1 MADPWMV
8 VGLGNPGAAY
18 AATRHNV
25 GAMAVEECARER
37 GARLS
42 RHKKA
47 QAEVAES
54 HFGVPGHAVR
64 TVLCKPLS
72 FMNLSGGPVKN
83 AMDFYRVPLD
93 RLIVLH
99 DELDIEFGAL
109 KVKKGGGDGGHN
121 GLKSIRSA
129 IGSGDYLRVR
139 LGIGRPPGSQAAADY
154 VLQTFS
160 STQRSGVPQLVAD
173 ACAAVESLM
182 LRGLEETQNAYHGPP
197 RTLLTDSDFDEK

>member
-1 MADPWMV
+1 M
-8 VGLGNPGAAY
+8 LF
-18 AATRHNV
+18 R
-25 GAMAVEECARER
+25 
-37 GARLS
+37 S
-42 RHKKA
+42 
-47 QAEVAES
+47 
-54 HFGVPGHAVR
+54 
-64 TVLCKPLS
+64 
-72 FMNLSGGPVKN
+72 
-83 AMDFYRVPLD
+83 
-93 RLIVLH
+93 
-99 DELDIEFGAL
+99 FGAL